1 MQKSLG
7 KSAKLRSH
15 MSARQ
20 RKVTYNVNQVL
31 ALAIAA
37 YDLQGQRISKR
48 GDFCERSQTYLNE
61 GNRELVVAA
70 LNGQKLPGADASD
83 LADRATEARGIIER
97 RVMMNLLSGRHTT
110 TFHSSIHELLQS
122 ETCQASDLGILV
134 WAPKVAADI
143 VAADAKNELLSSLGL
158 NSSHIGTIG
167 KRVSLKFTTV
177 NQRFIR
183 EYNNYSYQGT
193 DEAGN
198 MVSFFFKKP
207 IPEGST
213 LTARVKAHDTDG
225 RLAGAKVTKLHFVKI
240 AREAA

>member
-1 MQKSLG
+1 
-7 KSAKLRSH
+7 

-31 ALAIAA
+31 GLAIAA
-37 YDLQGQRISKR
+37 YDLQGQRIAKR

-70 LNGQKLPGADASD
+70 LNKQKLPGADTID
-83 LADRATEARGIIER
+83 LAERVTEVRGIIER
-97 RVMMNLLSGRHTT
+97 RVMMNLLSGRSTA
-110 TFHSSIHELLQS
+110 TFHLSIHELLQS
-122 ETCQASDLGILV
+122 ETCQDSDLGILV

-143 VAADAKNELLSSLGL
+143 INADAKNEMLSSMGLG
-158 NSSHIGTIG
+158 SEHIGTVG
-167 KRVSLKFTTV
+167 KRVTLKFTV
-177 NQRFIR
+177 INQRFIR